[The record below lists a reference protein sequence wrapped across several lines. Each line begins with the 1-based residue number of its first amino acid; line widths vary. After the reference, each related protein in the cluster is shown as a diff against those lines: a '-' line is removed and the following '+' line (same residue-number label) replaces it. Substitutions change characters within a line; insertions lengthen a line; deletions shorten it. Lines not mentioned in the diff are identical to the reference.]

1 MQKFDAVVLRRR
13 LLFFC
18 FLRVFKSAAWPRSSY
33 IFFFLLFLWFSC
45 SIYRENHWLLGREN
59 VGSYTTSP
67 TICSLLAVSNF
78 KYSKPVWIWTKRAQ
92 TLCARSLTS
101 LFSNETGLGPFGFVY
116 EKLWS
121 SECSLV
127 GQSADWHRIN
137 FVCSIGWAIMTQLNW
152 NFEGYCQ
159 IELAFEQSLWFVNWM
174 YVTQVMVDLVHMYQF
189 WQN

>member
-33 IFFFLLFLWFSC
+33 IFFLLFLWFWC
-45 SIYRENHWLLGREN
+45 SIYRENHWLLWREK

-67 TICSLLAVSNF
+67 TICSLLAVSTF
-78 KYSKPVWIWTKRAQ
+78 KFSKPIRIWTKRAQ
-92 TLCARSLTS
+92 ILCARSLTS
-101 LFSNETGLGPFGFVY
+101 LFSNKTGLGPFGFVY

-121 SECSLV
+121 SQCSLV

-137 FVCSIGWAIMTQLNW
+137 FVCSIDWAIMTQLIW
-152 NFEGYCQ
+152 NFEGYCP
-159 IELAFEQSLWFVNWM
+159 IELAFEQSLWFFNWM